1 MKRKIVLLFII
12 LVVAMVAGGVYWFGF
27 KKEKAIRYKTGTV
40 QRGDLTALVVAN
52 GTVNPVTIVQVGS
65 QISGTIL
72 KLFADF
78 NSVVT
83 KGQVIAQ
90 IDPALLQAK
99 VDQTQADLR
108 NAQAVLEREKVT
120 AQDYAR
126 TLKRYQSLLA
136 QELISQMDVDVAQTK
151 FDQSLATIKGA
162 QAQVEQAKANL
173 ASALTNL
180 HYATIRSPV
189 NGIVISRN
197 VDVGQT
203 VAASLQAPTLFT
215 IAQDLKEMEIHTSV
229 DEADIGRI
237 KLDQPALFTVDA
249 FPGESFKA
257 EVGQIRN
264 AATTVQNVVTYDVVL
279 EVRNPLLKLKPGMTA
294 NVSIITEEKSDVL
307 KVPNAALRFRP
318 PVKEAPEK
326 PEAKK
331 AAKGPRIYRVGPKNQ
346 LIPVPVRAGISD
358 GQYTEIAGSKL
369 QEDDQVVVDVL
380 SDKDTKKNGSPS
392 QKNSPMKGPRF

>member
-1 MKRKIVLLFII
+1 MKRKMVVLFII

-27 KKEKAIRYKTGTV
+27 KKEKPVRYKTGTV

-120 AQDYAR
+120 AQDNAR

-279 EVRNPLLKLKPGMTA
+279 EVKNPLLKLKPGMTA

-318 PVKEAPEK
+318 AVKEAPEK
-326 PEAKK
+326 PESKK
-331 AAKGPRIYRVGPKNQ
+331 RPKGPGFT
-346 LIPVPVRAGISD
+346 GSD
-358 GQYTEIAGSKL
+358 RRTS
-369 QEDDQVVVDVL
+369 
-380 SDKDTKKNGSPS
+380 
-392 QKNSPMKGPRF
+392 